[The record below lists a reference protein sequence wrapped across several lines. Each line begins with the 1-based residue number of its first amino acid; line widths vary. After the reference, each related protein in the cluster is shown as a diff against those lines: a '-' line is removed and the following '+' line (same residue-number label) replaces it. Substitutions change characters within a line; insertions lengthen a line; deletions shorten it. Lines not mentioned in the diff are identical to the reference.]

1 MLKGYAIAI
10 SIALAMMASSMPVW
24 AEQVQLPSKGI
35 RLNGELTVPEG
46 GSLENGVVLIT
57 HGSLAHHEME
67 IVVAIRD
74 ALRERGFASLAISL
88 GFNIDDRNGFYDC
101 AVGPNTHKR
110 HDAVD
115 EIAAWVDW
123 LKGRGAG
130 RIAVMGHSAG
140 GNQTAMYAAERV
152 DPAVTAV
159 ILLAPGSYN
168 SESQAASYKN
178 RYGKDLSAMLERA
191 RGMAPDALLEGVPF
205 IRCETAAVTAASFL
219 SYYEL
224 DASGDT
230 AALAGAIAAPVLV
243 IAGSKDNVVG
253 DIAANFTPLVG
264 DKLKFVMVEGADHFF
279 LDLYMEDVADA
290 AAEFLGERW

>member
-1 MLKGYAIAI
+1 MLKRFAVAI
-10 SIALAMMASSMPVW
+10 SITLAMMTASVSVW
-24 AEQVQLPSKGI
+24 AEQVQLPWKGI
-35 RLNGELTVPEG
+35 RLNGELTVPEV
-46 GSLENGVVLIT
+46 GSLGNGVVLIT
-57 HGSLAHHEME
+57 HGSLAHNEME
-67 IVVAIRD
+67 IIVAIRE
-74 ALRERGFASLAISL
+74 ALRERNIASLAISL
-88 GFNIDDRNGFYDC
+88 GFGRDDRKGFYDC
-101 AVGPNTHKR
+101 ATGPNLHKR

-123 LKGRGAG
+123 LKSQGAG

-140 GNQTAMYAAERV
+140 GNQTAMYAAERL

-168 SESQAASYKN
+168 SESQAASYKS
-178 RYGKDLSAMLERA
+178 RYGKDLPVLLERA

-205 IRCETAAVTAASFL
+205 IRCETATVTAASFL
-219 SYYEL
+219 SYYEP
-224 DASGDT
+224 DASVDT

>member
-1 MLKGYAIAI
+1 MKRPFPFVIAVVAAVLV
-10 SIALAMMASSMPVW
+10 SIPATR
-24 AEQVQLPSKGI
+24 AEPVQLAYKNI
-35 RLNGELTVPEG
+35 MLNGELTVPEG

-67 IVVAIRD
+67 IVVAVRD
-74 ALRERGFASLAISL
+74 ALAERGFASLAISL
-88 GFNIDDRNGFYDC
+88 GFNIDDRKGFYDC

-115 EIAAWVDW
+115 EIAAWVGW

-140 GNQTAMYAAERV
+140 GNQTAMYAAERL
-152 DPAVTAV
+152 DPAVMAV

-178 RYGKDLSAMLERA
+178 RYGKDLSAMLEQA
-191 RGMAPDALLEGVPF
+191 KGMAPDALMEGVPF
-205 IRCETAAVTAASFL
+205 IRCETATVTAASFL
-219 SYYEL
+219 SYYQP
-224 DASGDT
+224 DGNGDT

-253 DIAANFTPLVG
+253 DIAARFKPLEG
-264 DKLKFVMVEGADHFF
+264 DNLKFVMVEGADHFF

-290 AAEFLGERW
+290 AAEFLEARW